1 MMAVIEECSTF
12 SQEQEEM
19 ERRGRGEEEKK
30 NQCHRISTNQ
40 HQTRSQRKQLYE
52 GKCDR
57 HATLKATFDMYDILN
72 RLIDNNHNYYDEST
86 SMIIDMI
93 PEMYDTTMMF
103 SSTRKKSIMS
113 PSYLLPLVE
122 EDGILATGTSSP
134 HKLCSSYNCQ
144 DESNLHVIT
153 KEEDDELLAQNT
165 VKEKGRNKKRKRKM
179 KRGE

>member
-93 PEMYDTTMMF
+93 PEMYDTTMIMF

-113 PSYLLPLVE
+113 PSYLL
-122 EDGILATGTSSP
+122 TGTSSP

-153 KEEDDELLAQNT
+153 KEEDDELLAQNNT
-165 VKEKGRNKKRKRKM
+165 VKEKGRNKKRKM